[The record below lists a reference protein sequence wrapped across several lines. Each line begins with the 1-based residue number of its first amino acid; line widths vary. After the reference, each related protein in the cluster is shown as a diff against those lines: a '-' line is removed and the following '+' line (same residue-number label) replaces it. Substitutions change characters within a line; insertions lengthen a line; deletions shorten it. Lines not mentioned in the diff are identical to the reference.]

1 MKTIPRFLSATFLLS
16 SASFCAAQAPPAP
29 QHAPDGGTRETFASI
44 FIPSRPNAPFTAT
57 VNTEWVRLMRDGS
70 SITLKN
76 HRAIARDASG
86 RIFQERRYFV
96 PDDGKHESTVTQIEI
111 SDPASHEQYI
121 CVPREQVCR
130 LQRFFAAGPV
140 SSQVAET
147 TPREP
152 GAPAGEFLG
161 KQTIEGLET
170 IGTRETD
177 LIETGAV
184 GNNSPILEKREFWYS
199 PQLGINL
206 ITKRDDPR
214 FATQQNFEVTNVA
227 LGEPDAKLFEVPTG
241 YKVID
246 LRKPPEISPSQ
257 APAQNSLPPRAG
269 PAD

>member
-1 MKTIPRFLSATFLLS
+1 MCPPTIS
-16 SASFCAAQAPPAP
+16 
-29 QHAPDGGTRETFASI
+29 
-44 FIPSRPNAPFTAT
+44 T

-184 GNNSPILEKREFWYS
+184 GNNSPILERREFWYS
-199 PQLGINL
+199 PQLGVNL
-206 ITKRDDPR
+206 ISKRQDPR
-214 FATQQNFEVTNVA
+214 FGTQNFDVSDIV
-227 LGEPDAKLFEVPTG
+227 LGEPEAKIFELPSG
-241 YKVID
+241 FQVID
-246 LRKPPEISPSQ
+246 LRRATTTSSSSP
-257 APAQNSLPPRAG
+257 PPRCR
-269 PAD
+269 